1 MKFTSASFRICS
13 LSCAASCCWSIWLN
27 ARERFKWRLPWWP
40 GCCLS
45 WMFTAWI
52 EMGGTCSSPHL
63 QHQMLKLNSNQDV
76 LWDAANYLKG
86 PKNAKVNNNCRG
98 KMDWSKVF
106 KSIHWI
112 CMVFFNSCFAHIS
125 SVCCKCFNMPSKSK
139 ANHSKTAQ
147 SSWWLENAWDMF
159 GSDQQ
164 SASFVLSFLSSTSAL
179 PESSTRMIFPGK
191 SLPCPGQSTKS
202 MGSICFS
209 KNAKVVKLAA
219 KSAKFRLAKT
229 HVLHLQGPPRSK
241 ASMARP

>member
-1 MKFTSASFRICS
+1 
-13 LSCAASCCWSIWLN
+13 
-27 ARERFKWRLPWWP
+27 
-40 GCCLS
+40 
-45 WMFTAWI
+45 
-52 EMGGTCSSPHL
+52 MGGTCSSPHL

-86 PKNAKVNNNCRG
+86 PKNVKVNNNCRG

-112 CMVFFNSCFAHIS
+112 CMCSLILVLPIFQAF
-125 SVCCKCFNMPSKSK
+125 V
-139 ANHSKTAQ
+139 ANALTCHRNPKQIIANCSEF
-147 SSWWLENAWDMF
+147 LMAWECLRHVRH
-159 GSDQQ
+159 QQ

-209 KNAKVVKLAA
+209 KNACCEAGSQVSQVSVGQYPCITPAGAPSLQSLYGSPIEFSCCL
-219 KSAKFRLAKT
+219 KSLLIDVCLNANGGLWRLIDACT
-229 HVLHLQGPPRSK
+229 LCWNTMFI
-241 ASMARP
+241 ASYRLFTIL